1 MTMKRRLY
9 ACGGFGVNLAQ
20 HFEDQF
26 EVAYIDT
33 SQSNRTENLDINQ
46 CYFVEGLDGSG
57 QWRKLNYPVVSPL
70 IPDIIERFPSGDFNL
85 VLFSA
90 AGGSGSVIGPL
101 LIRDLLLRGETVV
114 AVMAG
119 ADDAART
126 NQNTLDTLKSLET
139 ISANTEQPV
148 VLSYHQNTAGVPRS
162 RVDEHVTYILMALAD
177 LTSQENRELD
187 TQDVTNWIQ
196 FQTVTSM
203 EAQLA
208 MLQVFDSRA
217 EAKNVVE
224 PISVASLYMDEDMD
238 NPFGTPH
245 YATKG
250 YPRQALTAVEG
261 QQLHF
266 IINTAEVE
274 DITNRI
280 QERAVEL
287 ARTHASQRQRRA
299 IVDQDDNHTSD
310 GMVFD

>member
-1 MTMKRRLY
+1 MKRRLY
-9 ACGGFGVNLAQ
+9 ACGGFGVNLGQ
-20 HFEDQF
+20 YFEEQY
-26 EVAYIDT
+26 EVAYLDT
-33 SQSNRTENLDINQ
+33 SQSNRTENLDINR
-46 CYFVEGLDGSG
+46 CYFVDGLDGSG
-57 QWRKLNYPVVSPL
+57 QWRKLNYPKIAPL
-70 IPDIIERFPSGDFNL
+70 VPDMVERFPAGDFNV

-101 LIRDLLLRGETVV
+101 LIRDLLLAGETVV
-114 AVMAG
+114 AVMVG

-139 ISANTEQPV
+139 ISVNAAQSIV
-148 VLSYHQNTAGVPRS
+148 VSYHQNTAGVPRS
-162 RVDEHVTYILMALAD
+162 RVDEHITYVLLALAD

-187 TQDVTNWIQ
+187 TQDVANWVQ
-196 FQTVTSM
+196 FQSVTSVPP
-203 EAQLA
+203 QLA
-208 MLQVFDSRA
+208 MLQVFDSRQ

-224 PISVASLYMDEDMD
+224 PIVIASLYMDADMD
-238 NPFGTPH
+238 NPFGSAH

-250 YPRQALTAVEG
+250 YPRAPMMATEG

-274 DITNRI
+274 EITSRV
-280 QERAVEL
+280 QERATEL

-299 IVDQDDNHTSD
+299 IVDQDDHHTDD